1 MAANTS
7 LTCSAIKTTV
17 LREVAWMQSDLYHL
31 KAVVVDTWSE
41 LGGVGRAPHKA
52 IRATRAPVCGKFFQA
67 KSSRASTQRLK

>member
-41 LGGVGRAPHKA
+41 LGGVGRAPVCRVG
-52 IRATRAPVCGKFFQA
+52 IRPERH
-67 KSSRASTQRLK
+67 